1 MEKTAITCDVECYPN
16 YFLVTLYRV
25 SDGATVFFDMHN
37 NSLEPSALENL
48 RTMLQRYTV
57 ITYNGNYY
65 DLPLIY
71 MLLSGCDNSTLKEY
85 SDRIIQEKI
94 KPWEIERIYKDFSI
108 DTIDL
113 IDLCPLQSTLKIYGG
128 RLHTKTMQDLPLP
141 PDAVIPHE
149 KINTIRA
156 YCRND
161 TKITAELYNELS
173 FNLQI
178 REKLGAEIGADLRSK
193 GDAKIAE
200 TLIIKKIY
208 SDRQTVRPQNVV
220 KPGTQYNY
228 TAPKFIKFESALLQQ
243 IKYQFENLPYTVADN
258 GHVNFEFENKKKS
271 YNFSFY
277 GTKYTCGIGGLHSCE
292 KSVCYKATD
301 TMIIEDNDVTSYYPS
316 TILNNRYL

>member
-1 MEKTAITCDVECYPN
+1 MDKTAITCDVECYPN

-25 SDGATVFFDMHN
+25 SDGATVYFDMYNDIMHN
-37 NSLEPSALENL
+37 DNLEQHTLENL
-48 RTMLQRYTV
+48 RSMLQRYTV
-57 ITYNGNYY
+57 VTYNGNYY

-71 MLLSGCDNSTLKEY
+71 MFISGCNNQTLKEY

-141 PDAVIPHE
+141 PDAIIPQD
-149 KINTIRA
+149 KISIIRK

-161 TKITAELYNELS
+161 TKITAELYNELA

-193 GDAKIAE
+193 S
-200 TLIIKKIY
+200 LKKFI
-208 SDRQTVRPQNVV
+208 QTVRLSDL
-220 KPGTQYNY
+220 KT
-228 TAPKFIKFESALLQQ
+228 LL
-243 IKYQFENLPYTVADN
+243 NLEHN
-258 GHVNFEFENKKKS
+258 
-271 YNFSFY
+271 
-277 GTKYTCGIGGLHSCE
+277 IIILH
-292 KSVCYKATD
+292 
-301 TMIIEDNDVTSYYPS
+301 
-316 TILNNRYL
+316 LNL

>member
-1 MEKTAITCDVECYPN
+1 MEKTAITCDVECYKN

-25 SDGATVFFDMHN
+25 SDGATVYFDMHN
-37 NSLEPSALENL
+37 NNLKPHTLENL
-48 RTMLQRYTV
+48 RSMLQRYTV

-71 MLLSGCDNSTLKEY
+71 MFISGCNNQTLKEY

-141 PDAVIPHE
+141 PDAVIPQE
-149 KINTIRA
+149 KINTIRK
-156 YCRND
+156 YCKND
-161 TKITAELYNELS
+161 TRITAELYNELS

-208 SDRQTVRPQNVV
+208 SDRQTVRPQNCTTSY
-220 KPGTQYNY
+220 PL
-228 TAPKFIKFESALLQQ
+228 ICKFE
-243 IKYQFENLPYTVADN
+243 KN
-258 GHVNFEFENKKKS
+258 
-271 YNFSFY
+271 
-277 GTKYTCGIGGLHSCE
+277 
-292 KSVCYKATD
+292 
-301 TMIIEDNDVTSYYPS
+301 
-316 TILNNRYL
+316 

>member
-1 MEKTAITCDVECYPN
+1 MEKTAITCDVECYKN

-25 SDGATVFFDMHN
+25 SDGATVYIDMHN
-37 NSLEPSALENL
+37 DNLKLHTLENL
-48 RTMLQRYTV
+48 RAMLQRYTV
-57 ITYNGNYY
+57 VTYNGNYY

-71 MLLSGCDNSTLKEY
+71 MFVSGCNNQTLKEY
-85 SDRIIQEKI
+85 SDRIIHEKI
-94 KPWEIERIYKDFSI
+94 KPWEIEKIYKDFSI

-141 PDAVIPHE
+141 PDAQIPQD
-149 KINTIRA
+149 KISIIRK
-156 YCRND
+156 YCQND

-178 REKLGAEIGADLRSK
+178 REKLGAEIDTDLRSK

-277 GTKYTCGIGGLHSCE
+277 GTKYTCGIGGSE
-292 KSVCYKATD
+292 
-301 TMIIEDNDVTSYYPS
+301 
-316 TILNNRYL
+316 

>member
-1 MEKTAITCDVECYPN
+1 MEKTAITCDVECYSN

-25 SDGATVFFDMHN
+25 SDGATVYFDMHN
-37 NSLEPSALENL
+37 GNLKPHTLENL
-48 RTMLQRYTV
+48 RSMLQRYTV
-57 ITYNGNYY
+57 VTYNGNYY

-71 MLLSGCDNSTLKEY
+71 MFLSGCNNSTLKEY
-85 SDRIIQEKI
+85 SDKIIQEKI
-94 KPWEIERIYKDFSI
+94 KPWVIENGYKDFSI

-141 PDAVIPHE
+141 PDAVIPQE
-149 KINTIRA
+149 KINTIRK
-156 YCRND
+156 YCQND
-161 TKITAELYNELS
+161 TRITAELYNELS

-243 IKYQFENLPYTVADN
+243 IKSQFENLPYTVADN

-292 KSVCYKATD
+292 KSVCYGYRH
-301 TMIIEDNDVTSYYPS
+301 NDY
-316 TILNNRYL
+316 RR